1 MKPRKKNNINKF
13 FNLTGILF
21 FGVFI
26 FLVVG
31 NVFHKDKTFSET
43 ENRMLA
49 ERPELSVDGLLSG
62 RFESDYETYINDQF
76 VFREAWV
83 YLKGL
88 ADTVSGKQESNG
100 VFRGS
105 DGYLI
110 ENFVSPDAENV
121 EKIQKALGAFKE
133 KYPDL
138 KQYFLLAPTAV
149 NIMEKN
155 LPVGAPVGDQ
165 DLWMDQVYDSV
176 TENGFL
182 PIDIREH
189 FAECRDNK
197 VQLYYRTDHHW
208 TTRGAYEAF
217 VQAAPVMEIT
227 EQIPE
232 YRGMTVSDEFRGTLS
247 AKSGFRMNKK
257 EEIEV
262 QPWEEGLPG
271 SVVTYVSEQKKSGSF
286 YNSENLTIRDAYT
299 VFLDGNHPEIKIE
312 TPVEGG
318 RRLLVLKDSY
328 ANCFLPFLAPYY
340 REIVVVDPRYYYDD
354 LAMLVE
360 TEEITDVL
368 YLYNANTFFQDTSLA
383 PLLEAAAVS
392 PEEETPKEATA
403 SGTEGEPAAE

>member
-76 VFREAWV
+76 VFRESWV

-176 TENGFL
+176 TENGFV

-189 FAECRDNK
+189 FAECGDNK

-262 QPWEEGLPG
+262 QPREEGLPG
-271 SVVTYVSEQKKSGSF
+271 SVITYVSEQKKSGSF

-383 PLLEAAAVS
+383 PLLEAATADS
-392 PEEETPKEATA
+392 AEETPKEAAA

>member
-1 MKPRKKNNINKF
+1 MKPRKKNNVNKF

-133 KYPDL
+133 KFPDL

-155 LPVGAPVGDQ
+155 LPVGAPVADQ

-176 TENGFL
+176 TENGFV
-182 PIDIREH
+182 PIDIRDH

-197 VQLYYRTDHHW
+197 VQTL
-208 TTRGAYEAF
+208 F
-217 VQAAPVMEIT
+217 T
-227 EQIPE
+227 EQITTG
-232 YRGMTVSDEFRGTLS
+232 R
-247 AKSGFRMNKK
+247 
-257 EEIEV
+257 
-262 QPWEEGLPG
+262 QEGPMRPLPR
-271 SVVTYVSEQKKSGSF
+271 
-286 YNSENLTIRDAYT
+286 L
-299 VFLDGNHPEIKIE
+299 FLLWRSQN
-312 TPVEGG
+312 
-318 RRLLVLKDSY
+318 R
-328 ANCFLPFLAPYY
+328 
-340 REIVVVDPRYYYDD
+340 
-354 LAMLVE
+354 
-360 TEEITDVL
+360 
-368 YLYNANTFFQDTSLA
+368 FQN
-383 PLLEAAAVS
+383 
-392 PEEETPKEATA
+392 
-403 SGTEGEPAAE
+403 TEG

>member
-1 MKPRKKNNINKF
+1 MKPRKKNNVNKF

-110 ENFVSPDAENV
+110 ENFVFPDAENV

-133 KYPDL
+133 KFPDL

-155 LPVGAPVGDQ
+155 LPVGEPVADQ

-176 TENGFL
+176 TENGFV
-182 PIDIREH
+182 PIDIRDH

-217 VQAAPVMEIT
+217 AQAAPVMEIT

-262 QPWEEGLPG
+262 QPREEGLPG

-286 YNSENLTIRDAYT
+286 YNSENLAIRDAYT

-383 PLLEAAAVS
+383 PLLEAAAAE
-392 PEEETPKEATA
+392 PAD
-403 SGTEGEPAAE
+403 GTLENAPAAE